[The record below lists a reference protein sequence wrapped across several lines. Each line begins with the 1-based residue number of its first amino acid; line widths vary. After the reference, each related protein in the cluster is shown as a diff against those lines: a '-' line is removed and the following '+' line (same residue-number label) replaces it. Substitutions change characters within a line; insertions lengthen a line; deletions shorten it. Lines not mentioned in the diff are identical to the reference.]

1 MSGARSA
8 TARLLLPVVVAAAAA
23 AAAEAKIEQVGAESD
38 ARRSVGNE
46 REHY

>member
-8 TARLLLPVVVAAAAA
+8 TARLLLPVVVAAAAET
-23 AAAEAKIEQVGAESD
+23 EAKIEQVGAESD